1 MEIEN
6 FKEKV
11 ELEKA
16 TEEPIFS
23 EPHIINYYKMRLEV
37 YLDGH
42 GTGKGRYL
50 SIHLQLLKG
59 ELDDCVSWPFTQSV
73 ILTVMHPKESKM
85 DFYEILEYSEPDN
98 NDDDYDLD
106 YDNYGYNDTEELW
119 NPDNNVIERIGY
131 CDFISHQE
139 LLFEGYI
146 KNDRFF
152 IKCELT

>member
-6 FKEKV
+6 FKEKL

-16 TEEPIFS
+16 TEKPIFS

-42 GTGKGRYL
+42 GAGKGRYL
-50 SIHLQLLKG
+50 SIYLQLLKG
-59 ELDDCVSWPFTQSV
+59 ELDDCVSWPFPKSV
-73 ILTVMHPKESKM
+73 RLTVMHPKESKM
-85 DFYEILEYSEPDN
+85 DVCRILEYSEPDN

-119 NPDNNVIERIGY
+119 NPDNNVIEYIGY
-131 CDFISHQE
+131 CHFTSHQE
-139 LLFEGYI
+139 LLFKGYI
-146 KNDRFF
+146 EIDRFF

>member
-6 FKEKV
+6 FKEKL

-16 TEEPIFS
+16 TVKPIFS

-42 GTGKGRYL
+42 GAGKGRYL
-50 SIHLQLLKG
+50 SIYLQLLKG
-59 ELDDCVSWPFTQSV
+59 ELDDCVSWPFTKSV
-73 ILTVMHPKESKM
+73 MLTVMHPKESKM
-85 DFYEILEYSEPDN
+85 DVCKILTYPEPDN

-119 NPDNNVIERIGY
+119 NPDNNVIECSRRR
-131 CDFISHQE
+131 DFISHQE
-139 LLFEGYI
+139 LLFKGYI